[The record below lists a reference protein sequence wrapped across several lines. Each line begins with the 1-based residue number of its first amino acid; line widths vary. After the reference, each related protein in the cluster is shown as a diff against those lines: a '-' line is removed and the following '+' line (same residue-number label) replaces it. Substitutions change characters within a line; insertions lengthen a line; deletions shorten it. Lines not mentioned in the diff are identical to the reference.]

1 MEINLGL
8 DAGSPEARRANEL
21 ARELLTS
28 RALVGHGSDMAL
40 FNEALGRVTTETF
53 EGVEGLEDF
62 EALEDLSQRAG
73 YLTAAL
79 ATVGA
84 AAVWAA
90 AKAFEAVDLGD
101 PEKTSIDDIPEEHIR
116 QVLETISK
124 YMASHPSGL

>member
-1 MEINLGL
+1 MEINLAL

-40 FNEALGRVTTETF
+40 FNATLGRVVTEAF
-53 EGVEGLEDF
+53 EGIEGLEEF
-62 EALEDLSQRAG
+62 EGLEDLSQRVG
-73 YLTAAL
+73 YLIAAL

-84 AAVWAA
+84 AAVWTA
-90 AKAFEAVDLGD
+90 AKAFEAVELGD
-101 PEKTSIDDIPEEHIR
+101 AEKTSLDDIPEEHIR